1 VGHECLSYRYAHG
14 VLLRMVSLS
23 LDWARWMASTAAVD
37 YDGVACLTQ
46 PLLKESNSAQ
56 YRAAVSGC
64 VALGM
69 LPPKITSFG
78 ALMSKTRTSER
89 RGCLNTGV
97 RGLLQARTTTRRKL
111 TPLDVAPS
119 DCLSLACPRTT
130 QSARPL
136 SGGETRLVSRIV
148 QRCSPILSRSG
159 DRPPHPTA
167 SRHQGG

>member
-1 VGHECLSYRYAHG
+1 MGHECLSYRYAHG

-23 LDWARWMASTAAVD
+23 RLGEMDGFDGGSGLRRRRLPDAAVAQ
-37 YDGVACLTQ
+37 GKQLG
-46 PLLKESNSAQ
+46 AQ
-56 YRAAVSGC
+56 YRAAVSWC

-97 RGLLQARTTTRRKL
+97 RRLQARTTNRRKL